1 MRKLIWTL
9 LLAVS
14 ALVVTF
20 AAGSA
25 LQVVAEAN
33 ASKAAEPYVVVVN
46 DDTTWRRGTP
56 PRESGPA
63 RAHRVGRARLPR
75 RQGLGPIGGRSPCAS

>member
-56 PRESGPA
+56 PRETGLRERIVSA
-63 RAHRVGRARLPR
+63 VRAFRDGRD
-75 RQGLGPIGGRSPCAS
+75 

>member
-9 LLAVS
+9 VLAVS

-25 LQVVAEAN
+25 LQIVAEAN
-33 ASKAAEPYVVVVN
+33 TPQAAEPYVVVS
-46 DDTTWRRGTP
+46 DTTWRRGTP
-56 PRESGPA
+56 PREMGLRERIVSA
-63 RAHRVGRARLPR
+63 VRAFRDGRD
-75 RQGLGPIGGRSPCAS
+75 

>member
-1 MRKLIWTL
+1 MRKLVWTL

-33 ASKAAEPYVVVVN
+33 ASKATEPYVVVVN

-56 PRESGPA
+56 PREVGLRERIVSTM
-63 RAHRVGRARLPR
+63 RAFRDGRN
-75 RQGLGPIGGRSPCAS
+75 

>member
-1 MRKLIWTL
+1 MRKLVWTL

-25 LQVVAEAN
+25 LQIVAEAN
-33 ASKAAEPYVVVVN
+33 TPKAAEPYVVVVN
-46 DDTTWRRGTP
+46 DNTAWRRGTP
-56 PRESGPA
+56 PREVGLRERIVSA
-63 RAHRVGRARLPR
+63 VRAFRDDRD
-75 RQGLGPIGGRSPCAS
+75 

>member
-25 LQVVAEAN
+25 LQIIAEAN

-46 DDTTWRRGTP
+46 DDAPWRRGTP
-56 PRESGPA
+56 PREVGLRERIVSA
-63 RAHRVGRARLPR
+63 VRAFRDGRD
-75 RQGLGPIGGRSPCAS
+75 

>member
-25 LQVVAEAN
+25 LQVVAESSAP
-33 ASKAAEPYVVVVN
+33 KAEPYVVAS
-46 DDTTWRRGTP
+46 DTTGRRD
-56 PRESGPA
+56 A
-63 RAHRVGRARLPR
+63 PR
-75 RQGLGPIGGRSPCAS
+75 REVGLRERIVSAVRGFRDSRD

>member
-1 MRKLIWTL
+1 MRKLVWTL

-46 DDTTWRRGTP
+46 DDTPWRRGAP
-56 PRESGPA
+56 PREVGLRERIVSTV
-63 RAHRVGRARLPR
+63 RAFRDGRD
-75 RQGLGPIGGRSPCAS
+75 

>member
-33 ASKAAEPYVVVVN
+33 TPKAAEPVVVA
-46 DDTTWRRGTP
+46 D
-56 PRESGPA
+56 ESA
-63 RAHRVGRARLPR
+63 WHRVAPVREVGLRERIVSAVRAFRDGRD
-75 RQGLGPIGGRSPCAS
+75 

>member
-33 ASKAAEPYVVVVN
+33 APKATEPYVVVN
-46 DDTTWRRGTP
+46 DDTTWRRGAP
-56 PRESGPA
+56 PREVGLRERIVSA
-63 RAHRVGRARLPR
+63 VRAFRDGRD
-75 RQGLGPIGGRSPCAS
+75 

>member
-1 MRKLIWTL
+1 MRKFIWTV

-25 LQVVAEAN
+25 LQIVAEAN
-33 ASKAAEPYVVVVN
+33 TPTAADSVTVVN
-46 DDTTWRRGTP
+46 DNTGRHGAP
-56 PRESGPA
+56 PRAVSLRERIVSAVRGF
-63 RAHRVGRARLPR
+63 RDGKD
-75 RQGLGPIGGRSPCAS
+75 

>member
-33 ASKAAEPYVVVVN
+33 TPAAAPYVVAG
-46 DDTTWRRGTP
+46 DTTWRRDAP
-56 PRESGPA
+56 PRE
-63 RAHRVGRARLPR
+63 VGLRERIVSAVRGFR
-75 RQGLGPIGGRSPCAS
+75 DGRD

>member
-1 MRKLIWTL
+1 MRKLVWTL

-46 DDTTWRRGTP
+46 DDTTWRRSTP
-56 PRESGPA
+56 PREVGLRERIVSA
-63 RAHRVGRARLPR
+63 VRAFRDDRD
-75 RQGLGPIGGRSPCAS
+75 

>member
-33 ASKAAEPYVVVVN
+33 APKAAEPYVVVVN
-46 DDTTWRRGTP
+46 DDTTWRRGAA
-56 PRESGPA
+56 PRE
-63 RAHRVGRARLPR
+63 VGLRERIVSAVRGFR
-75 RQGLGPIGGRSPCAS
+75 DGRD

>member
-25 LQVVAEAN
+25 LQVLAEAN

-46 DDTTWRRGTP
+46 KDATWRRGTP
-56 PRESGPA
+56 PREVGLRERIVSA
-63 RAHRVGRARLPR
+63 VRAFRDSRD
-75 RQGLGPIGGRSPCAS
+75 

>member
-25 LQVVAEAN
+25 LQIVAEAN
-33 ASKAAEPYVVVVN
+33 APKAAEPIVVA
-46 DDTTWRRGTP
+46 DDGAWRRAAPT
-56 PRESGPA
+56 REVGLRERIVSTV
-63 RAHRVGRARLPR
+63 RAFRDGRD
-75 RQGLGPIGGRSPCAS
+75 

>member
-1 MRKLIWTL
+1 MRKLVWTL

-25 LQVVAEAN
+25 LQVLAEAN
-33 ASKAAEPYVVVVN
+33 ASKAAEPYVVVN

-56 PRESGPA
+56 PREVGLRERIVSA
-63 RAHRVGRARLPR
+63 VRAFR
-75 RQGLGPIGGRSPCAS
+75 GGRD

>member
-33 ASKAAEPYVVVVN
+33 APKAEPYVVAS
-46 DDTTWRRGTP
+46 DTTSRRDAP
-56 PRESGPA
+56 PREIGLRERIVSAVRGF
-63 RAHRVGRARLPR
+63 RDGRD
-75 RQGLGPIGGRSPCAS
+75 

>member
-9 LLAVS
+9 LLVAS

-33 ASKAAEPYVVVVN
+33 APKGEPYVVAS
-46 DDTTWRRGTP
+46 DTTWRRSTP
-56 PRESGPA
+56 PREVGLRERIVSA
-63 RAHRVGRARLPR
+63 VRAFRDGRD
-75 RQGLGPIGGRSPCAS
+75 

>member
-1 MRKLIWTL
+1 MRRLVWTL

-25 LQVVAEAN
+25 LQIVAEAN
-33 ASKAAEPYVVVVN
+33 TPKAAEPYVVVN
-46 DDTTWRRGTP
+46 DDSAWRRGTP
-56 PRESGPA
+56 PREVGLRERIVSA
-63 RAHRVGRARLPR
+63 VRAFRDDRD
-75 RQGLGPIGGRSPCAS
+75 

>member
-1 MRKLIWTL
+1 MRKLICTL

-25 LQVVAEAN
+25 LQIVAEAN

-46 DDTTWRRGTP
+46 DDTPWRRGTP
-56 PRESGPA
+56 PREVGLRERIVSA
-63 RAHRVGRARLPR
+63 VRAFRDSRD
-75 RQGLGPIGGRSPCAS
+75 

>member
-1 MRKLIWTL
+1 MRKLILTL

-33 ASKAAEPYVVVVN
+33 APKAEPYVVAG
-46 DDTTWRRGTP
+46 DTTQRRDAP
-56 PRESGPA
+56 PRE
-63 RAHRVGRARLPR
+63 VGLRERIVSAVRGFR
-75 RQGLGPIGGRSPCAS
+75 DSRD

>member
-1 MRKLIWTL
+1 MRKFIWTL
-9 LLAVS
+9 LLAAS

-33 ASKAAEPYVVVVN
+33 APKAEPYVVAS
-46 DDTTWRRGTP
+46 DATWRRGAP
-56 PRESGPA
+56 PREVGLRERIVSA
-63 RAHRVGRARLPR
+63 VRAFRDGRD
-75 RQGLGPIGGRSPCAS
+75 

>member
-33 ASKAAEPYVVVVN
+33 APRATEPYVVVVN
-46 DDTTWRRGTP
+46 DDTPWRRGAP
-56 PRESGPA
+56 PREVGLRERIVSA
-63 RAHRVGRARLPR
+63 VRAFRDGRD
-75 RQGLGPIGGRSPCAS
+75 

>member
-9 LLAVS
+9 LLAAS

-33 ASKAAEPYVVVVN
+33 APKAEPYVVAS
-46 DDTTWRRGTP
+46 DTTWRRGAP
-56 PRESGPA
+56 PREVGLRERIVSA
-63 RAHRVGRARLPR
+63 VRAFRDGKE
-75 RQGLGPIGGRSPCAS
+75 

>member
-33 ASKAAEPYVVVVN
+33 TPQAIEPIVVAA
-46 DDTTWRRGTP
+46 DGGWHRAAP
-56 PRESGPA
+56 PREAGLRERIVSA
-63 RAHRVGRARLPR
+63 VRAFRDGRD
-75 RQGLGPIGGRSPCAS
+75 

>member
-1 MRKLIWTL
+1 MRKKDLKPRDQGREMRKLVWTL
-9 LLAVS
+9 LLAAS

-33 ASKAAEPYVVVVN
+33 APKGEPYVV
-46 DDTTWRRGTP
+46 DATGRRDT
-56 PRESGPA
+56 PA
-63 RAHRVGRARLPR
+63 REVGLRERIVSAERAFRD
-75 RQGLGPIGGRSPCAS
+75 GRD

>member
-33 ASKAAEPYVVVVN
+33 APKATEPYVVAN
-46 DDTTWRRGTP
+46 DDTTWRRGAP
-56 PRESGPA
+56 PREVGLRERIVSA
-63 RAHRVGRARLPR
+63 VRAFRDGRD
-75 RQGLGPIGGRSPCAS
+75 

>member
-33 ASKAAEPYVVVVN
+33 ASKSAEPYVVVVN

-56 PRESGPA
+56 PRETGLRERIVSA
-63 RAHRVGRARLPR
+63 VRAFRDGRD
-75 RQGLGPIGGRSPCAS
+75 

>member
-1 MRKLIWTL
+1 MRKLVWTL

-25 LQVVAEAN
+25 LQIVAEAN
-33 ASKAAEPYVVVVN
+33 TPKAVESFAADEPA
-46 DDTTWRRGTP
+46 WRRGAP
-56 PRESGPA
+56 PTRQAALRERIVSA
-63 RAHRVGRARLPR
+63 VRAFRDGKD
-75 RQGLGPIGGRSPCAS
+75 

>member
-33 ASKAAEPYVVVVN
+33 APRATEPYVVVVN
-46 DDTTWRRGTP
+46 DDTTWRRGAP
-56 PRESGPA
+56 PREVGLRERIVSA
-63 RAHRVGRARLPR
+63 VRAFRDGRD
-75 RQGLGPIGGRSPCAS
+75 

>member
-25 LQVVAEAN
+25 LQIVAEAN
-33 ASKAAEPYVVVVN
+33 TPKAAAPIVVA
-46 DDTTWRRGTP
+46 DDSARHRAAL
-56 PRESGPA
+56 PREVGLRERIVSTV
-63 RAHRVGRARLPR
+63 RAFRDGRD
-75 RQGLGPIGGRSPCAS
+75 

>member
-25 LQVVAEAN
+25 LQIVAEAN

-46 DDTTWRRGTP
+46 DDAPWRRGTP
-56 PRESGPA
+56 PREVGLRERIVSA
-63 RAHRVGRARLPR
+63 VRAFRDGRD
-75 RQGLGPIGGRSPCAS
+75 

>member
-33 ASKAAEPYVVVVN
+33 APKAEPYVVAS
-46 DDTTWRRGTP
+46 DTLRRDAP
-56 PRESGPA
+56 PREIGLRERIVSAVRGF
-63 RAHRVGRARLPR
+63 RDGRD
-75 RQGLGPIGGRSPCAS
+75 

>member
-1 MRKLIWTL
+1 MRKLVWTL

-25 LQVVAEAN
+25 LQIVAEAN
-33 ASKAAEPYVVVVN
+33 TPKPIESVAV
-46 DDTTWRRGTP
+46 DDTAWRRGAP
-56 PRESGPA
+56 PKQAGLRERIVSA
-63 RAHRVGRARLPR
+63 VRAFRDG
-75 RQGLGPIGGRSPCAS
+75 QD